1 MDAESIGIEYEFYID
16 HKWYMDGRLKNP
28 KGVSV
33 GLIQRIIEE
42 NVQYLKEEGDIPE
55 NHRATMAIS
64 KSLNR
69 DSDLISLGGFQ
80 WLPVPYGTQNIEI
93 EVTTS
98 QVGGRKKTR
107 KRKI

>member
-1 MDAESIGIEYEFYID
+1 
-16 HKWYMDGRLKNP
+16 
-28 KGVSV
+28 
-33 GLIQRIIEE
+33 
-42 NVQYLKEEGDIPE
+42 
-55 NHRATMAIS
+55 MAIS

-69 DSDLISLGGFQ
+69 GSDLISLGGFQ